1 MQMLQTGVSV
11 SFASVS
17 PLINT
22 HEPQPFHLV
31 ASNGFLGLT
40 WGKDPDLG
48 FLEYPGVAGLGSF
61 RKVFNFSLSEG
72 LTTPNLPTLT
82 DGLMRSLY
90 CPGL

>member
-17 PLINT
+17 PLMNT

-31 ASNGFLGLT
+31 ASKGFLGLT
-40 WGKDPDLG
+40 WGKAPDLG
-48 FLEYPGVAGLGSF
+48 FLECPGVAGLVSF
-61 RKVFNFSLSEG
+61 RKVFNSLLSEG
-72 LTTPNLPTLT
+72 LITPNLPTLT
-82 DGLMRSLY
+82 DGLMHSLY